1 MAKPPYTFFKG
12 PILNSPFSIL
22 NLAPEVLAAL
32 LLLSVSC
39 GAAPKS
45 STPTPVPAAGSSVVL
60 PSGARYRVELART
73 PEEQTQGLMFREA
86 LPPSAG
92 MLFLFSEPGIHKFW
106 MKNTMI
112 PLDIIWMDSAGKV
125 VFVSA
130 NTPQCRADPC
140 PTYGPDQP
148 ASNVLEIAGGM
159 AKKEKV
165 EVGTVI
171 RFVDVK

>member
-1 MAKPPYTFFKG
+1 LR
-12 PILNSPFSIL
+12 INS
-22 NLAPEVLAAL
+22 VLAAV
-32 LLLSVSC
+32 LLLSASC
-39 GAAPKS
+39 GAASKPPQ
-45 STPTPVPAAGSSVVL
+45 TPTPVPAAGSSVVL

-86 LPPSAG
+86 LPPNAG

-159 AKKEKV
+159 AKKEMV
-165 EVGTVI
+165 EVGAVI